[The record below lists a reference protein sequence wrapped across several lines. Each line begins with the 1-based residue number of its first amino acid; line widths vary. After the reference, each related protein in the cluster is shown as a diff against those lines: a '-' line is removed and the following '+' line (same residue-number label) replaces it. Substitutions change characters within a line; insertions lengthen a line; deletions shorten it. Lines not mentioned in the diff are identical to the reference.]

1 MPVLGSSGLEVF
13 PLALGTNT
21 FRWTASAEES
31 HRILDAFVAG
41 GGTFIDTADVYS
53 VWAPGSTGGD
63 AETVIG
69 EWLAA
74 GADRDKV
81 VIATKVSAHP
91 ALPGLKPGTIATAI
105 EQSLKRLQTDYVDVY
120 YAHIDDPDTPLEES
134 VAAFDDL
141 VRRGLVR
148 HVGLSNYTA
157 ERAQAWIDVARACGA
172 ALPVSLQPHYNL
184 LHRTDFER
192 RLRPVA
198 ERNDLGVVPYYGLAS
213 GFLTGK
219 YRSAADAAG
228 TRRGATIGDYLTEAG
243 FAAVS
248 ELRAVAA
255 ELSVAPATV
264 ALAWLRVQPTVVA
277 PIASVSAAEQLDAL
291 LASATLDLSPGQ
303 LDRLT
308 AASDAFAATR
318 TAA

>member
-1 MPVLGSSGLEVF
+1 MPVLGSSGLPIF

-41 GGTFIDTADVYS
+41 GGTFLDTADVYS
-53 VWAPGSTGGD
+53 IWAPGSSGGD

-81 VIATKVSAHP
+81 TIATKVSSHP
-91 ALPGLKPGTIATAI
+91 AYPGLKAGNVAAAI
-105 EQSLKRLQTDYVDVY
+105 EQSLKRLRTDYVDVY
-120 YAHIDDPDTPLEES
+120 YAHADDPGTPLEET

-148 HVGLSNYTA
+148 HVGLSNYDA
-157 ERAQAWIDVARACGA
+157 ARVQEWIDIARATGA
-172 ALPVSLQPHYNL
+172 ALPVTLQPHYNL
-184 LHRTDFER
+184 LHRADFER

-198 ERNDLGVVPYYGLAS
+198 ERNDLGVVPYQGLAG

-219 YRSAADAAG
+219 YLSAADAQDAQ
-228 TRRGATIGDYLTEAG
+228 RGPMLGGYLTEPG
-243 FAAVS
+243 FAVAR
-248 ELRAVAA
+248 ELRAVAD
-255 ELSVAPATV
+255 ELGTSPATV
-264 ALAWLRVQPTVVA
+264 ALAWLRAQPTVVA
-277 PIASVSAAEQLDAL
+277 PIASVSTAGQLDAL
-291 LASATLDLSPGQ
+291 LASATLDLSPDQ
-303 LDRLT
+303 LARLT
-308 AASDAFAATR
+308 AASDRYAATR
-318 TAA
+318 AAA